1 MGNVELE
8 KNYNPKD
15 IEDKIYK
22 MWLDK
27 NCFYAGVDKNK
38 TPFTIIMPPPNVTGK
53 LHMGHA
59 LDIAIQD
66 SLIRYKRMKGFVA
79 LWQPGTDHA
88 AISTEVK
95 VTNKL
100 KSEGIDKYELG
111 REGFLKE
118 AWKWK
123 EEYEHEI
130 IEQQMKIGASCDWS
144 KLRFTMDEGCSKAVL
159 KTFKELYDKGLIYKG
174 DKIINWC
181 PECHTTISD
190 AEVLYEEQAGALYH
204 IKYFFEDD
212 KDKYIVVATTRPETM
227 LGDTAVAVNPNDDR
241 YKNYI
246 GKMLVLPLV
255 GRKIPIIADEY
266 VDMEFG
272 TGLVKITPCHDP
284 NDFEVGLRHNL
295 EQINV
300 LDDSA
305 RIKYANC
312 PYNGL
317 DRYEARKQII
327 EDLKSGGYIEKI
339 EEHNHNVGT
348 HDRCNTTIEPMVKS
362 QWFVKMEPLAKPAI
376 EALEKGD
383 LHFIPDNYK
392 NTYLHWLTNIKDWCI
407 SRQIWWGHRIP
418 VFYCEDCGHMT
429 VSENEVF
436 ECEKCH
442 SKNIKQDND
451 TLDTWFS
458 SALWPFSTLGWPNP
472 TEEYKYFYPTDVL
485 VTGYDI
491 IFFWVVRMVFSGIEQ
506 TGVSPFKDVL
516 IHGIVRDE
524 LGRKMSKS
532 LNNGIDPLDV
542 VKEYGADAL
551 RLALLTGNAP
561 GNDMRYK
568 VDKVEASRNFLNK
581 IWNATR
587 FILMNDTDN
596 VDILDIEKINIQD
609 LKIEDKWILSK
620 LNDVVKEVTM
630 NIDNYDIGVA
640 LDKINSFV
648 WEEFCDWYIEIV
660 KNRLYGEDVKDKSVS
675 LSTLKYVLCQSL
687 KLLHPFSPFVTE
699 EIYDKLT
706 NELLIISKFPE
717 YNEKLVFTKESF
729 NLEYI
734 KNVIKSIRN
743 TRTELNVPN
752 SKKTNMIVE
761 TADDGLKNAFQ
772 SCSKY
777 FNNLSGI
784 SEVKVV
790 ESITSE
796 LKSDEI
802 DKYIQLVFDKSKIFI
817 PFSELVDMDK
827 EKERLNNEINKCES
841 ELTRAKNMLSN
852 EKFVSKAPANK
863 IAEEKDKVEKYQNM
877 LVELKKELEKLSK
890 M

>member
-1 MGNVELE
+1 MSNVELE

-66 SLIRYKRMKGFVA
+66 SLIRYKRMKGFAA

-159 KTFKELYDKGLIYKG
+159 RTFKELYDKGLIYKG

-190 AEVLYEEQAGALYH
+190 AEVVYEEQAGALYH

-246 GKMLVLPLV
+246 GKMLVLPLI

-305 RIKYANC
+305 KVKYADC

-327 EDLKSGGYIEKI
+327 EDLKSGGYLEKI
-339 EEHNHNVGT
+339 EEHKHNVGT

-620 LNDVVKEVTM
+620 LNDVVKEVTT

-660 KNRLYGEDVKDKSVS
+660 KNRLYGEDAKDKSIAI
-675 LSTLKYVLCQSL
+675 STLKYVLCQSL
-687 KLLHPFSPFVTE
+687 KLLHPFSPFITE
-699 EIYDKLT
+699 EIYNKLT

-761 TADDGLKNAFQ
+761 TADGGLKNAFQ

-784 SEVKVV
+784 SEIKVV

-841 ELTRAKNMLSN
+841 ELNRAKNMLSN